1 MLRVVLDTNVLVS
14 GVISE
19 KGSPRRILAAWKKEY
34 FVLVTSIAIIAEIVR
49 VLHYPHIK
57 NKYRLEED
65 DIQLVETT
73 LANDALVL
81 DDMYQVRRSRD
92 PEDDIFLACALE
104 GRADYIV
111 SGDPH
116 LLEIKY
122 YHGVQIISPSQLLE
136 ILEPEEI

>member
-19 KGSPRRILAAWKKEY
+19 KGAPRRILDVWKKEH

-57 NKYRLEED
+57 NKYRLKED
-65 DIQLVETT
+65 DIQSVETT

-81 DDMYQVRRSRD
+81 EDMYKVRRSRD

-136 ILEPEEI
+136 ILEPEAI

>member
-1 MLRVVLDTNVLVS
+1 M
-14 GVISE
+14 
-19 KGSPRRILAAWKKEY
+19 
-34 FVLVTSIAIIAEIVR
+34 TSIAIIAEIVR

-57 NKYRLEED
+57 KNYRLEED
-65 DIQLVETT
+65 DIQSVETT

-81 DDMYQVRRSRD
+81 EDMYQVRRSRD